1 MEEEIIEEEIIVE
14 EIVISEPTSTS
25 DEWDEFGD
33 HCCF

>member
-1 MEEEIIEEEIIVE
+1 MEDEIMEPTIEIA
-14 EIVISEPTSTS
+14 EPTSTS

>member
-1 MEEEIIEEEIIVE
+1 MGEEIIEKEIIVE